1 MFMCGIGI
9 FSKNSEDTIRF
20 LSKTEEEIPF
30 TFGEEYKVKNFTT
43 EQSDF
48 FWGMI
53 HDSGIKNAVDITEI
67 QFEEISFIENFGG
80 VYSFNEFHKF

>member
-9 FSKNSEDTIRF
+9 FSKNSEDKIRF

-30 TFGEEYKVKNFTT
+30 TFGEECKVKNFTT

-48 FWGMI
+48 FWRMI

-67 QFEEISFIENFGG
+67 QFEEISSIENFGG
-80 VYSFNEFHKF
+80 IYSFNEFHKF

>member
-9 FSKNSEDTIRF
+9 FSKNSEDTIWF

-30 TFGEEYKVKNFTT
+30 TFGEEYKVRNFTQ

-48 FWGMI
+48 FWQMI
-53 HDSGIKNAVDITEI
+53 HEVEIKNAVDITEI
-67 QFEEISFIENFGG
+67 QFEQISSIENFGG